1 MTAALRLE
9 VRRSRALVIW
19 IACIAVAYGA
29 TIAIFWPIM
38 RDNSALLTQYMAVF
52 PKGFLAA
59 FGMEGSLAD
68 PGVFFATY
76 VGSWLWP
83 VLSAV
88 AAVVLATRPV
98 AVDLERGF
106 LELALSTPFS
116 RLRYL
121 LTAVGV
127 QAVAMAALAF
137 VTVFGFTAAA
147 TVAGAPYDMARM
159 LLVAVLAWAFG
170 CAIAGVT
177 SLLSVIT
184 LSRGVTAGIV
194 MAVLLAMY
202 LADIVSKMQP
212 DLAGLDYLSAMHY
225 FRAIPIVDEGTVPLA
240 ETSLFAVAAAAGW
253 GLAVLLFRR
262 RDLAA

>member
-1 MTAALRLE
+1 MTVGVRLE
-9 VRRSRALVIW
+9 ARRSRALVIW
-19 IACIAVAYGA
+19 IAIIAMAYGA
-29 TIAIFWPIM
+29 TIAVFWPIM
-38 RDNSALLTQYMAVF
+38 RDNSALLTQYLDLF

-83 VLSAV
+83 ILSAV
-88 AAVVLATRPV
+88 AAIVLATRPV

-116 RLRYL
+116 RTRYL
-121 LTAVGV
+121 LSAVGV

-137 VTVFGFTAAA
+137 VTVFGFTVAA
-147 TVAGAPYDMARM
+147 TLAGAPYDMTRM
-159 LLVAVLAWAFG
+159 LLVAALAWAFG
-170 CAIAGVT
+170 CAVAGAT
-177 SLLSVIT
+177 CLLSVIT
-184 LSRGVTAGIV
+184 LNRGVTAGIV

-202 LADIVSKMQP
+202 LADIVSKLQP
-212 DLAGLDYLSAMHY
+212 DLAGLDSVSAMHY
-225 FRAIPIVDEGTVPLA
+225 FQAIPIVDEGTVPLA
-240 ETSLFAVAAAAGW
+240 ETSLFALVAVAGW